1 MRPISGRF
9 TQGAMDLSSRNSPV
23 ETCGICS
30 AISIPWPQSP
40 GGVIRRPKKRC
51 ILLKRSE
58 RENTGAKPTAPP
70 RLPPEAEQEIL
81 EALFEGME
89 IHSSEIAAILKKHGV
104 CGDVEAL
111 QDSYRKR
118 LGQRLMASLRDEGG
132 KREVLANGKGS
143 YVVLEGCGDRRQL
156 KQIRRRIQNQM
167 KGLDLSARK
176 VSGRLTVLE
185 RLARKWRRA
194 G

>member
-1 MRPISGRF
+1 M
-9 TQGAMDLSSRNSPV
+9 N
-23 ETCGICS
+23 
-30 AISIPWPQSP
+30 
-40 GGVIRRPKKRC
+40 
-51 ILLKRSE
+51 
-58 RENTGAKPTAPP
+58 RENAGAKPTAPP

-118 LGQRLMASLRDEGG
+118 LGQRLMASLRDDTG
-132 KREVLANGKGS
+132 RR
-143 YVVLEGCGDRRQL
+143 VVLEGCGDRRQL
-156 KQIRRRIQNQM
+156 KQIHRRIQNQM

-176 VSGRLTVLE
+176 VSGRLTILE
-185 RLARKWRRA
+185 RLTQKWRRA

>member
-1 MRPISGRF
+1 M
-9 TQGAMDLSSRNSPV
+9 N
-23 ETCGICS
+23 
-30 AISIPWPQSP
+30 W
-40 GGVIRRPKKRC
+40 
-51 ILLKRSE
+51 
-58 RENTGAKPTAPP
+58 ENAGAKPTAPP

-89 IHSSEIAAILKKHGV
+89 IHSSEITAILKKHGV

-111 QDSYRKR
+111 QDGYRKR
-118 LGQRLMASLRDEGG
+118 VGQRLMASLRDDTGR
-132 KREVLANGKGS
+132 REVLSNGKGS

-156 KQIRRRIQNQM
+156 KQIHRRIQSQM
-167 KGLDLSARK
+167 NGLDRSARK

>member
-1 MRPISGRF
+1 M
-9 TQGAMDLSSRNSPV
+9 N
-23 ETCGICS
+23 
-30 AISIPWPQSP
+30 
-40 GGVIRRPKKRC
+40 
-51 ILLKRSE
+51 
-58 RENTGAKPTAPP
+58 RENAGAKPTAPP

-81 EALFEGME
+81 SLLFEGME
-89 IHSSEIAAILKKHGV
+89 IESAEIAAILKKHGV
-104 CGDVEAL
+104 SGDMEAL

-118 LGQRLMASLRDEGG
+118 LGQRLMASLRDDTGR
-132 KREVLANGKGS
+132 REVLANGKGS

-156 KQIRRRIQNQM
+156 KQIHRRIQNQM

-185 RLARKWRRA
+185 RLTQKWRRA

>member
-1 MRPISGRF
+1 M
-9 TQGAMDLSSRNSPV
+9 N
-23 ETCGICS
+23 
-30 AISIPWPQSP
+30 
-40 GGVIRRPKKRC
+40 
-51 ILLKRSE
+51 

-156 KQIRRRIQNQM
+156 KQNHRRIQNQM

-185 RLARKWRRA
+185 RLTQKWRRA

>member
-1 MRPISGRF
+1 M
-9 TQGAMDLSSRNSPV
+9 N
-23 ETCGICS
+23 
-30 AISIPWPQSP
+30 
-40 GGVIRRPKKRC
+40 
-51 ILLKRSE
+51 
-58 RENTGAKPTAPP
+58 RENAGAKSRAPP

-81 EALFEGME
+81 DAMFEGMKS
-89 IHSSEIAAILKKHGV
+89 HSNEIAAILKKHGV
-104 CGDVEAL
+104 CGDAEAL

-118 LGQRLMASLRDEGG
+118 LGQRLMASLRDDTGR
-132 KREVLANGKGS
+132 REVLANGKGS

-156 KQIRRRIQNQM
+156 KQIHRRIQNQM

-185 RLARKWRRA
+185 RLTQKWRRA

>member
-1 MRPISGRF
+1 M
-9 TQGAMDLSSRNSPV
+9 N
-23 ETCGICS
+23 
-30 AISIPWPQSP
+30 
-40 GGVIRRPKKRC
+40 
-51 ILLKRSE
+51 
-58 RENTGAKPTAPP
+58 RENAGAKPTAPP

-89 IHSSEIAAILKKHGV
+89 IHSGEIAAILKKHGV

-118 LGQRLMASLRDEGG
+118 LGQRLMASLRDDTGR
-132 KREVLANGKGS
+132 REVLANGKGS

-156 KQIRRRIQNQM
+156 KQIHRRIQNQM
-167 KGLDLSARK
+167 NGLDLSARK

-185 RLARKWRRA
+185 RLSHKWRRA

>member
-1 MRPISGRF
+1 M
-9 TQGAMDLSSRNSPV
+9 N
-23 ETCGICS
+23 
-30 AISIPWPQSP
+30 
-40 GGVIRRPKKRC
+40 
-51 ILLKRSE
+51 

-132 KREVLANGKGS
+132 KREVLA
-143 YVVLEGCGDRRQL
+143 GCGDRRQL